1 MPRLHVK
8 DESTVRMAAAMRRA
22 HFISFSG
29 LDGAG
34 KTTQTHLL
42 GDWLRGLGFS
52 TSVWAPP
59 GPSLVRRTLT
69 TLAAE
74 AGIDNYLD
82 YLGRDTTQL
91 VNAFV
96 RCRDWTE
103 RVLPALDVEQFVV
116 TDRFAACLFASVRAW
131 GAGNEDLLRQVL
143 RDLPTPDITVFLEVP
158 PEVAFRRVTE
168 RGSDRQDLRFLHAYD
183 RGYRSLPE
191 FPGFV
196 RVDGT
201 GSVDAVQERLRA
213 LVAALWAE
221 VGQAAELAG
230 HPAPVAGRRI

>member
-1 MPRLHVK
+1 
-8 DESTVRMAAAMRRA
+8 MAADTRRA

-34 KTTQTHLL
+34 KTTQTKLL

-52 TSVWAPP
+52 TAVEAPP

-69 TLAAE
+69 ALASE
-74 AGIDNYLD
+74 GGVTNYVD

-96 RCRDWTE
+96 RYRDWTE
-103 RVLPALDVEQFVV
+103 RVLPRLDVEQFVV
-116 TDRFAACLFASVRAW
+116 TDRFVACHYASARAW

-143 RDLPTPDITVFLEVP
+143 RDLPAPDVTVFLEVP
-158 PEVAFRRVTE
+158 PEVAYRRVTD
-168 RGSDRQDLRFLHAYD
+168 RGLDRQDLGFLRAYD

-191 FPGFV
+191 FSGFV
-196 RVDGT
+196 AVDGT
-201 GSVDAVQERLRA
+201 GSVDEVQARLRS
-213 LVAALWAE
+213 LVASSWTE
-221 VGQAAELAG
+221 VGRAAKAAG
-230 HPAPVAGRRI
+230 NPGPVYRRPT

>member
-1 MPRLHVK
+1 
-8 DESTVRMAAAMRRA
+8 MAAATRRA

-52 TSVWAPP
+52 TAVWAPP
-59 GPSLVRRTLT
+59 GPSLVRRTLSA
-69 TLAAE
+69 LADE

-82 YLGRDTTQL
+82 YLGRETTQL

-96 RCRDWTE
+96 RYRDWTE
-103 RVLPALDVEQFVV
+103 RVLPTLDVEQFVV
-116 TDRFAACLFASVRAW
+116 TDRFAACLYASARAW
-131 GAGNEDLLRQVL
+131 GASNENLLRQVL
-143 RDLPTPDITVFLEVP
+143 RDLPTPDVTVFLEVP
-158 PEVAFRRVTE
+158 PEVACRRVTD
-168 RGSDRQDLRFLHAYD
+168 RGLDRQELGFLHAYD

-191 FPGFV
+191 FPGFA

-201 GSVDAVQERLRA
+201 GSVDAVQDRLRA
-213 LVAALWAE
+213 LVAASWAE
-221 VGQAAELAG
+221 VGQAAEVAG
-230 HPAPVAGRRI
+230 CPDPVAGRRT